1 MAWSREVWVCACSR
15 AVSSHLSIE
24 FPWLCV
30 CVCLFVCFC
39 AASSHFVCV
48 CMGVSVCSC
57 AAGSHVWPCVCVRVC
72 MCMCMCMFLYGEVP
86 FVENLCGWAAVG
98 EWLIGWGTSQKMLT
112 AYGTSTIRVKN
123 FSEDAYRV
131 WDINH
136 HTWTALCHNCYNY
149 RGGWRDYCGLVEKQP
164 REVFQAPSGAGT
176 PCSEDATTRWEPT
189 AAPTWLSS
197 VHADPMGTNRRP
209 VRLACRINISEADI
223 NEVCCEIS

>member
-1 MAWSREVWVCACSR
+1 MRVPVRCVPICQS
-15 AVSSHLSIE
+15 SSHGCVCVCLLLCGG
-24 FPWLCV
+24 FPLCV
-30 CVCLFVCFC
+30 CVCVCLC
-39 AASSHFVCV
+39 APVRRVPMC
-48 CMGVSVCSC
+48 GR
-57 AAGSHVWPCVCVRVC
+57 VCVRVC

-112 AYGTSTIRVKN
+112 AYGTSTIRGKN
-123 FSEDAYRV
+123 FAQDAYRV

-136 HTWTALCHNCYNY
+136 DTWTALCYNCYSY

-164 REVFQAPSGAGT
+164 REVFQAPSGAGI

-197 VHADPMGTNRRP
+197 VHADPVGTNRRP
-209 VRLACRINISEADI
+209 RTPCMPHSYQRG
-223 NEVCCEIS
+223 

>member
-15 AVSSHLSIE
+15 AVSSHLSIA

-30 CVCLFVCFC
+30 CVCVCVCSC

-57 AAGSHVWPCVCVRVC
+57 AAGSHVWPCVCVCLHVHVH
-72 MCMCMCMFLYGEVP
+72 VP
-86 FVENLCGWAAVG
+86 IWRGSICREFVWMGG
-98 EWLIGWGTSQKMLT
+98 GGRM
-112 AYGTSTIRVKN
+112 GDRMKN

-136 HTWTALCHNCYNY
+136 TWTALCHSCYNY
-149 RGGWRDYCGLVEKQP
+149 RGGWREYCGLVDSHRGRYSRLHLVLEHHAVKTRRPGGSQP
-164 REVFQAPSGAGT
+164 PLPPGCLAY
-176 PCSEDATTRWEPT
+176 TRTQWEPT
-189 AAPTWLSS
+189 AA
-197 VHADPMGTNRRP
+197 P

-223 NEVCCEIS
+223 HEVCCEIS